1 VSSRV
6 GGPDR
11 TGGGRTRAY
20 GDEGSARDESA
31 APVLVADIATELAVL
46 AGVAVVLM
54 AISARARRRTL
65 THGG

>member
-1 VSSRV
+1 
-6 GGPDR
+6 
-11 TGGGRTRAY
+11 
-20 GDEGSARDESA
+20 
-31 APVLVADIATELAVL
+31 VLVADIATELAVL